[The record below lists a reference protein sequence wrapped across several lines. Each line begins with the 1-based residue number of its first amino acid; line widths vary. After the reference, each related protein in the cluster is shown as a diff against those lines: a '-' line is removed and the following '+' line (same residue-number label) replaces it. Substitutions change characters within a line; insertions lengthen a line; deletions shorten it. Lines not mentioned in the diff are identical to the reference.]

1 MPQYTYKC
9 KDLQGKKHKGQI
21 NAPDKTTAMTELK
34 KQKWIV
40 YSLKEYN
47 PTLWSTEIYFGN
59 PVKNKHFIIFCRQL
73 SALTRAGVS
82 IVESIRV
89 LAEQTES
96 KPLKK
101 ALTSVSASML
111 KGNSFSHSASEYKQ
125 IFPPI
130 FINMIRAGEES
141 GNMEDT
147 LDRLA
152 TYFEKAHYTKEKVK
166 SAMMYPMIVGLISVI
181 VIIYLMNFVVPRF
194 VGVFEDLGTELP
206 LITKLVI
213 STSDS
218 MQAQWYFWLIGIIV
232 IVVGFQ
238 LFKRS
243 KLGSYIL
250 DYVKLKMPVFGMLNQ
265 KSMIAQMSRT
275 LSSLYASSVP
285 VLQSLTIVE
294 RVVDNKVIGNVL
306 NESKDSLR
314 KGLPLSEPLK
324 KSWVFPPLVTQ
335 MIAIGEETGT
345 LDEMLGKVAE
355 FYEKDVENLVD
366 RLKSLLEPL
375 LILMLTGVVGTIIA
389 AILIPML
396 SIYSNLG

>member
-1 MPQYTYKC
+1 MPQYEYRC
-9 KDLQGKKHKGQI
+9 KDLQGIRHKGVL
-21 NAPDKTTAMTELK
+21 NSLDKTTAISELK

-47 PTLWSTEIYFGN
+47 PTLWSKEIYIGN
-59 PVKNKHFIIFCRQL
+59 PVKNEHFIIFCRQL

-82 IVESIRV
+82 IVESVRV

-111 KGNSFSHSASEYKQ
+111 KGNSFSHSVSEFKH
-125 IFPPI
+125 IFPSI
-130 FINMIRAGEES
+130 FINMVRVGEEA
-141 GNMEDT
+141 GIMEDT

-152 TYFEKAHYTKEKVK
+152 IYFEKAYYTKEKVK
-166 SAMMYPMIVGLISVI
+166 SATVYPMFVGVISVI
-181 VIIYLMNFVVPRF
+181 IIICLMNFVVPKF
-194 VGVFEDLGTELP
+194 VNIFEELGTDLP
-206 LITKLVI
+206 LITEIII
-213 STSDS
+213 STSNS
-218 MQAQWYFWLIGIIV
+218 MQTQWYFWILGV
-232 IVVGFQ
+232 ILLLMVF
-238 LFKRS
+238 LWFKRS
-243 KLGSYIL
+243 QFGSYIL
-250 DYVKLKMPVFGMLNQ
+250 DVVKLKMPVFGRLNQ
-265 KSMIAQMSRT
+265 KKVIAQMSRT

-294 RVVDNKVIGNVL
+294 KVIDNKVIGRVL
-306 NESKDSLR
+306 HESRESLR
-314 KGLPLSEPLK
+314 KGLSLSDPLK
-324 KSWVFPPLVTQ
+324 KSWVFPSLVTQ
-335 MIAIGEETGT
+335 MITIGEETGT
-345 LDEMLGKVAE
+345 LDEMLGKVAD

-375 LILMLTGVVGTIIA
+375 LILMLTGLVGTIIA

>member
-1 MPQYTYKC
+1 MPQYEYKC
-9 KDLQGKKHKGQI
+9 KDVQGKRYKGVLTSL
-21 NAPDKTTAMTELK
+21 DKSTAMSELK

-40 YSLKEYN
+40 YSLKDYN
-47 PTLWSTEIYFGN
+47 PTLWSKEIYFGN
-59 PVKNKHFIIFCRQL
+59 PVKNEHFIIFCRQL

-82 IVESIRV
+82 IVESVRV

-101 ALTSVSASML
+101 ALTSVVTSML
-111 KGNSFSHSASEYKQ
+111 KGNSFSQSTSEFKH

-130 FINMIRAGEES
+130 FINMIRAGEEA
-141 GNMEDT
+141 GKMEDT
-147 LDRLA
+147 LERLA
-152 TYFEKAHYTKEKVK
+152 IYFEKAHYTKEKVK
-166 SAMMYPMIVGLISVI
+166 SAMMYPMIVGIISFI
-181 VIIYLMNFVVPRF
+181 VIIYLLNFVVPRF
-194 VGVFEDLGTELP
+194 VTVFEDLGTELP
-206 LITKLVI
+206 LITKIVI

-218 MQAQWYFWLIGIIV
+218 MQSQWYLWLLGV
-232 IVVGFQ
+232 ILLVVAFQ
-238 LFKRS
+238 GFKRS
-243 KLGSYIL
+243 QFGSYIL
-250 DYVKLKMPVFGMLNQ
+250 DVMKLKIPFFGKLNQ
-265 KSMIAQMSRT
+265 KTVIAQMSRT

-285 VLQSLTIVE
+285 VLYSLTIVE
-294 RVVDNKVIGNVL
+294 KVVDNKVIGKVL
-306 NESKDSLR
+306 HESKDSLT

-345 LDEMLGKVAE
+345 LEEMLEKVAQ

-375 LILMLTGVVGTIIA
+375 LILMLTVVVGTIIA